1 MTNARHLMDE
11 LHDLAEQIRHHRALP
26 ARSQLKDKA
35 ELAAM
40 EARMVSLWTS
50 IRAARAGG
58 AELPAHQPAPRT
70 TRPKWG

>member
-1 MTNARHLMDE
+1 MTNADHLMGE
-11 LHDLAEQIRHHRALP
+11 VHDLAEQIRRHRAAP
-26 ARSQLKDKA
+26 ARSQIKEKA

-40 EARMVSLWTS
+40 EAQMTGLWNS

-58 AELPAHQPAPRT
+58 PDVPVNELAPRA